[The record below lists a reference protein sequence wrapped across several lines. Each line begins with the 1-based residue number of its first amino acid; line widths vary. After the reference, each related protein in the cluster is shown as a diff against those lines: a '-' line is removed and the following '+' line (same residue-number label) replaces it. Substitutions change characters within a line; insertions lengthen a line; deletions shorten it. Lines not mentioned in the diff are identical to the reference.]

1 MTSEAQIQTE
11 KPRISD
17 RQMRAGILVFIGF
30 AICYAAFS
38 KFWWVFLGL
47 GVGLTVWSFFLP
59 ELRTTISIPTLSEE
73 QFSMDRSDLSI
84 PQSWDTHA
92 IGLEVHKIKGDSSL
106 VKSFVDSVVDRYVL
120 GQDSKTAK
128 VRIEFLKTKLEELTL
143 SKELQASLDELQ
155 FRHIS
160 NEITTLELQN
170 RKSSLQMQ
178 TEEAKEIAELTRQR
192 DALKI
197 KLEIAEMK
205 KKMTELETPPPE
217 KPKVRSPEEIRK
229 EKQEQL
235 DRDIKECEKH
245 IQELKADT
253 SLSEESRRKRE
264 NILSKKLDSLYTE
277 LEKYA

>member
-1 MTSEAQIQTE
+1 MTSATQSEID
-11 KPRISD
+11 KPR
-17 RQMRAGILVFIGF
+17 RQVFVGLSIFIGF

-38 KFWWVFLGL
+38 KYWWIFFIAGC
-47 GVGLTVWSFFLP
+47 GLTVWSFFLP
-59 ELRTTISIPTLSEE
+59 ELRTTISSQTLLEE
-73 QFSMDRSDLSI
+73 QFSMDGNQFLI

-92 IGLEVHKIKGDSSL
+92 IGLQVHKIKGDSTL
-106 VKSFVDSVVDRYVL
+106 VKTFVDSIVDRYVL
-120 GQDSKTAK
+120 GQDNKTAK

-155 FRHIS
+155 FRHVS
-160 NEITTLELQN
+160 NEITTLELEN
-170 RKSSLQMQ
+170 KKSSLQMEA
-178 TEEAKEIAELTRQR
+178 EEAKEIAELKRQR

-205 KKMTELETPPPE
+205 KKMVELETPPE
-217 KPKVRSPEEIRK
+217 AKPKVRSPEEARK

-235 DRDIKECEKH
+235 DRHIKECEKH
-245 IQELKADT
+245 IQELKTDT

-264 NILSKKLDSLYTE
+264 NILSKKLDGLYSE